1 MINESFYKLFGKK
14 EYNELLQNKIK
25 SNLSIMTMASSA
37 ILLSDTF
44 PMINNIALLANTL
57 SITKMYLYEKINPEM
72 YSKEIIEIKKVYDKV
87 IDNIS
92 KINKIF
98 GLTEPVEI
106 YTMFTCALN
115 NGYLSKDK
123 KFIQDDSEIRNIR
136 TIYGAIPI
144 TGKGVCRHIGP
155 MLCDIMKKS
164 NIESNAMT
172 VYQKTIIGQIDIKNY
187 IDDLKKEIDKLI
199 EENNKYEKIKKK
211 YGNHVITLAI
221 KNGKIHLLDPTQEK
235 IYKVSKTDKKLIIDK
250 SKDITNVLAQKET
263 FLGTKEELKKQ
274 EKHLTLP
281 CTTFEEDEKLVKR
294 TTSLFNNN
302 LDILDI
308 LYNTNKEL
316 YEEISDKLLKFKR

>member
-1 MINESFYKLFGKK
+1 
-14 EYNELLQNKIK
+14 
-25 SNLSIMTMASSA
+25 
-37 ILLSDTF
+37 
-44 PMINNIALLANTL
+44 
-57 SITKMYLYEKINPEM
+57 
-72 YSKEIIEIKKVYDKV
+72 
-87 IDNIS
+87 
-92 KINKIF
+92 
-98 GLTEPVEI
+98 
-106 YTMFTCALN
+106 
-115 NGYLSKDK
+115 
-123 KFIQDDSEIRNIR
+123 
-136 TIYGAIPI
+136 
-144 TGKGVCRHIGP
+144 